1 MAGKLL
7 EIDPAALAELGST
20 VAWYLKRSEAA
31 ASEFVAEVD
40 RAIGRVIESPG
51 RWPTGEQATPQIRSA
66 ALSIRNYLPGKGD
79 DGANPR
85 RRSRTQTPGV
95 LAGPDVRAADVNVT
109 MLGVFGPQPLKGRLI
124 SKDLRHR

>member
-51 RWPTGEQATPQIRSA
+51 RWPTGEQATHKFVLRRFPYAIIYRERETTVQILAVAHGHR
-66 ALSIRNYLPGKGD
+66 RPGYWQD
-79 DGANPR
+79 R
-85 RRSRTQTPGV
+85 
-95 LAGPDVRAADVNVT
+95 
-109 MLGVFGPQPLKGRLI
+109 M
-124 SKDLRHR
+124 